1 MKSLK
6 GKLVLMLLA
15 IVFSVLMVLFIAN
28 NILLEP
34 YYTEREKAGFR
45 LTYERIKL
53 VAEEEPE
60 ELSAYL
66 SQIAANSTTTIIVTD
81 KNYNLLYSST
91 NLFDEQSS
99 YLSKNALVYFAQL
112 LPIPAGEEYTV
123 KRIQDQLGSQHLV
136 MFAELNPYCQ
146 LFLTKPIASITK
158 STEIYN
164 EFFLLAIIVIGF
176 IGAIIM
182 FLIGSFFV
190 KPIYEMVDISKR
202 ITNLDFSK
210 KFRVRGDDEINV
222 LGEQINIMSDRL
234 SQNILM
240 LSRANTALQNDL
252 SQKERI
258 EKMRKEFLQNAS
270 HELKTPISVIASY
283 TEMLKEKLIT
293 EEEDREYYYNVI
305 YEETEKMGNIVK
317 NLLGMAQLES
327 QSLNVNLEGFDISD
341 LLSDVMTSFQLHLEK
356 KAINLTKS
364 IEPNI
369 VVHAD
374 KFLIERVMTNY
385 INNAIEHIDD
395 KKQMQISL
403 YKEDGLVYFGVYNS
417 TDHILDAENI
427 WTSFYKSDISSGNG
441 LGLSIVKAIMQ
452 AHNKP
457 YGFLHKDDGVEF
469 FIKL

>member
-6 GKLVLMLLA
+6 GKLVLMLLT

-28 NILLEP
+28 NVLLEP
-34 YYTEREKAGFR
+34 YYTEREKAGFTT
-45 LTYERIKL
+45 TYERIRA
-53 VAEEEPE
+53 VAEEKPS
-60 ELSAYL
+60 ELVNYL
-66 SQIAANSTTTIIVTD
+66 SQISANSTTTIVVTD
-81 KNYNLLYSST
+81 NNYNLLYSST
-91 NLFDEQSS
+91 NIRRS
-99 YLSKNALVYFAQL
+99 ALAYFAQL
-112 LPIPAGEEYTV
+112 LPIPPGEEYAIKT
-123 KRIQDQLGSQHLV
+123 IQDQTGSQHLV
-136 MFAELNPYCQ
+136 MFAELNPYCK

-164 EFFLLAIIVIGF
+164 EFFLIAIIVIGL

-210 KFRVRGDDEINV
+210 KFRVRGDDEINI

-240 LSRANTALQNDL
+240 LSRANAALQNDL
-252 SQKERI
+252 SQKERV

-283 TEMLKEKLIT
+283 TEMLKDKMIT
-293 EEEDREYYYNVI
+293 EEEDKEYYYNVI
-305 YEETEKMGNIVK
+305 YEETEKMGSIVK

-327 QSLNVNLEGFDISD
+327 QSLQVNPEGFDISD
-341 LLSDVMTSFQLHLEK
+341 LLTDVLTSFQLHLEK
-356 KAINLTKS
+356 KEINLTKS
-364 IEPNI
+364 IEQNV

-385 INNAIEHIDD
+385 ISNAIDHIDE

-403 YKEDGLVYFGVYNS
+403 YKEDGMVYFGVYNS
-417 TDHILDAENI
+417 TDQILDSEKI
-427 WTSFYKSDISSGNG
+427 WTSFYKSDVSSGNG
-441 LGLSIVKAIMQ
+441 LGLSIVKAIMD
-452 AHNKP
+452 AHKKP
-457 YGFLHKDDGVEF
+457 CGFRHKDDGVEF
-469 FIKL
+469 FIQL

>member
-6 GKLVLMLLA
+6 GKLVLMLLT

-34 YYTEREKAGFR
+34 YYTQREIAGF
-45 LTYERIKL
+45 TATFERIRA
-53 VAEEEPE
+53 VAEEKPG
-60 ELSAYL
+60 ELTSYL
-66 SQIAANSTTTIIVTD
+66 SQVAANSTTTIVVTD
-81 KNYNLLYSST
+81 NNYNMLYSST
-91 NLFDEQSS
+91 KLFEEQNS
-99 YLSKNALVYFAQL
+99 YFNKSALAYFAQL
-112 LPIPAGEEYTV
+112 LPIPSGESYTV
-123 KRIQDQLGSQHLV
+123 KTVQDQLGSKHLV
-136 MFAELNPYCQ
+136 MFAELNPYCK
-146 LFLTKPIASITK
+146 LFLTKPIASIIK

-190 KPIYEMVDISKR
+190 KPIYEILDISKR

-210 KFRVRGDDEINV
+210 RFQVRGDDEINV
-222 LGEQINIMSDRL
+222 LGEQINLMSDRL
-234 SQNILM
+234 SQNIQM
-240 LSRANTALQNDL
+240 LSHANVALQNDL
-252 SQKERI
+252 SQKERV

-283 TEMLKEKLIT
+283 TEMLKDKLIT
-293 EEEDREYYYNVI
+293 EEEDREYYYDVI
-305 YEETEKMGNIVK
+305 YEETEKMSSIVK

-327 QSLNVNLEGFDISD
+327 QGLNVQPEAFDVSD
-341 LLSDVMTSFQLHLEK
+341 LLSDLLASFQLHLEK
-356 KAINLTKS
+356 KEINLTKN
-364 IEPNI
+364 ITKNI

-403 YKEDGLVYFGVYNS
+403 YQDENDVYFGVYNS
-417 TDHILDAENI
+417 TDTILDPEKI
-427 WTSFYKSDISSGNG
+427 WTSFYKSDVSAGNG

-452 AHNKP
+452 AHQKE
-457 YGFLHKDDGVEF
+457 YGFCHKDDGVEF
-469 FIKL
+469 YIKL

>member
-1 MKSLK
+1 
-6 GKLVLMLLA
+6 MLLT

-28 NILLEP
+28 NVLLEP
-34 YYTEREKAGFR
+34 YYTEREKAGFTT
-45 LTYERIKL
+45 TYERIRA
-53 VAEEEPE
+53 VAEEKPS
-60 ELSAYL
+60 ELVNYL
-66 SQIAANSTTTIIVTD
+66 SQISANSTTTIVVTD
-81 KNYNLLYSST
+81 NNYNLLYSST
-91 NLFDEQSS
+91 NIRRS
-99 YLSKNALVYFAQL
+99 ALAYFAQL
-112 LPIPAGEEYTV
+112 LPIPPGEEYAIKT
-123 KRIQDQLGSQHLV
+123 IQDQTGSQHLV
-136 MFAELNPYCQ
+136 MFAELNPYCK

-164 EFFLLAIIVIGF
+164 EFFLIAIIVIGL

-210 KFRVRGDDEINV
+210 KFRVRGDDEINI

-240 LSRANTALQNDL
+240 LSRANAALQNDL
-252 SQKERI
+252 SQKERV

-283 TEMLKEKLIT
+283 TEMLKDKMIT
-293 EEEDREYYYNVI
+293 EEEDKEYYYNVI
-305 YEETEKMGNIVK
+305 YEETEKMGSIVK

-327 QSLNVNLEGFDISD
+327 QSLQVNPEGFDISD
-341 LLSDVMTSFQLHLEK
+341 LLTDVLTSFQLHLEK
-356 KAINLTKS
+356 KEINLTKS
-364 IEPNI
+364 IEQNV

-385 INNAIEHIDD
+385 ISNAIDHIDE

-403 YKEDGLVYFGVYNS
+403 YKEDGMVYFGVYNS
-417 TDHILDAENI
+417 TDQILDSEKI
-427 WTSFYKSDISSGNG
+427 WTSFYKSDVSSGNG
-441 LGLSIVKAIMQ
+441 LGLSIVKAIMD
-452 AHNKP
+452 AHKKP
-457 YGFLHKDDGVEF
+457 CGFRHKDDGVEF
-469 FIKL
+469 FIQL

>member
-6 GKLVLMLLA
+6 GKLVLMLLT

-28 NILLEP
+28 NVLLEP
-34 YYTEREKAGFR
+34 YYTEREKAGFTA
-45 LTYERIKL
+45 TYERIRV
-53 VAEEEPE
+53 VAQENPS
-60 ELSAYL
+60 ELAAYL
-66 SQIAANSTTTIIVTD
+66 SQIAANSTTTIVVTD
-81 KNYNLLYSST
+81 NNYNLLYSST
-91 NLFDEQSS
+91 NLFEEKNS
-99 YLSKNALVYFAQL
+99 YLNKNALAYFAQL
-112 LPIPAGEEYTV
+112 LPIPSGEQYNV
-123 KRIQDQLGSQHLV
+123 KTIQDQLGSQHLV
-136 MFAELNPYCQ
+136 MFAELNSYCK

-164 EFFLLAIIVIGF
+164 EFFLIAIIVIGF

-182 FLIGSFFV
+182 FLIGSYFV
-190 KPIYEMVDISKR
+190 RPIYEMVDISKR

-210 KFRVRGDDEINV
+210 KFKVRGDDEINI

-234 SQNILM
+234 SRNIWM

-283 TEMLKEKLIT
+283 TEMLKDKLIT

-305 YEETEKMGNIVK
+305 YEETEKMGSIVK

-327 QSLNVNLEGFDISD
+327 QSLQVNPEGFDISD
-341 LLSDVMTSFQLHLEK
+341 LLTDVLTTFQLHFEK
-356 KAINLTKS
+356 KEISLTTS
-364 IEPNI
+364 IENNL

-385 INNAIEHIDD
+385 INNAIEHIDE

-403 YKEDGLVYFGVYNS
+403 YTENDMVYFGVYNS
-417 TDHILDAENI
+417 TDQILDSEKI
-427 WTSFYKSDISSGNG
+427 WTSFYKSDVSSGSG
-441 LGLSIVKAIMQ
+441 LGLSIVKAIME
-452 AHNKP
+452 AHKKP
-457 YGFLHKDDGVEF
+457 YGFHHKDDGVEF
-469 FIKL
+469 YIQL